1 MKPLRLRWLMAG
13 ANVIVLS
20 VIILSSTFKTEGN
33 IISSSAVA
41 AYHPMPYIEL
51 PMLTYPEKL
60 PDDYKPKPKMS
71 GIKYGPGPNL
81 SADNLLRQ
89 GVNRQLVEAIFEG
102 AKIAFGDPND
112 PLTRYVVQPQ
122 GGMRPGAMLHSVGRA
137 VDLQIFDRLT
147 GKFVGGTHDI
157 MDNAYDNPHTYRTYE
172 VLAQGSYKYLHTK
185 YGVNVANQLSSGLY
199 FTAIQGKRKGG
210 LGVDN
215 MHMSLGEGQGLGRI
229 YTGANPF
236 VQGWLKK
243 HNAQPSVPMGNVAQW
258 KSPLKRE
265 KDLDM
270 IEIVTL
276 PLRLVFAPFDVMA
289 SR

>member
-1 MKPLRLRWLMAG
+1 MKPLRLRRLLACV
-13 ANVIVLS
+13 NVIVLS
-20 VIILSSTFKTEGN
+20 VVIYNSTSSKTEG
-33 IISSSAVA
+33 S
-41 AYHPMPYIEL
+41 YTPMPAIEL
-51 PMLTYPEKL
+51 PHLVYPVVIPEALKQ
-60 PDDYKPKPKMS
+60 KPKMP
-71 GIKYGPGPNL
+71 KVLYGPGPNL
-81 SADNLLRQ
+81 SFDNLIRQ

-112 PLTRYVVQPQ
+112 PNTRYVVQPQ
-122 GGMRPGAMLHSVGRA
+122 GGMRPAAMLHSVGRA
-137 VDLQIFDRLT
+137 VDLQIFDRFL
-147 GKFVGGTHDI
+147 GQFVGGTRDI

-185 YGVNVANQLSSGLY
+185 YGLNVANQLSSGLY

-243 HNAQPSVPMGNVAQW
+243 HNAMPSVPMGNVAHW
-258 KSPLKRE
+258 KSPLKKE
-265 KDLDM
+265 KDLNM
-270 IEIVTL
+270 LEIVTL
-276 PLRLVFAPFDVMA
+276 PIRLVFAPFEVMNK
-289 SR
+289 